1 MTDVEVTVRTT
12 VNSTE
17 CIEKVERAVR
27 NVLGEIRLES
37 INQGD
42 VIILES
48 RSKGLEALSHLRD
61 LLRRMRIRD
70 AAHALFTKNA
80 QENILS
86 FGLNKQAAYTSR
98 ISFSHSREA
107 PLGPIQ
113 ITLEGDAASAIRF
126 LCK

>member
-27 NVLGEIRLES
+27 NVLGEIKLERT
-37 INQGD
+37 NQGD
-42 VIILES
+42 VIILEGL
-48 RSKGLEALSHLRD
+48 SKGLEALNHLRD

-70 AAHALFTKNA
+70 AAHTLFTRNA
-80 QENILS
+80 QDNVLS

-98 ISFSHSREA
+98 VSFSHSRVA
-107 PLGPIQ
+107 PLGSIQ
-113 ITLEGDAASAIRF
+113 IILEGDTASAIRF
-126 LCK
+126 LCE